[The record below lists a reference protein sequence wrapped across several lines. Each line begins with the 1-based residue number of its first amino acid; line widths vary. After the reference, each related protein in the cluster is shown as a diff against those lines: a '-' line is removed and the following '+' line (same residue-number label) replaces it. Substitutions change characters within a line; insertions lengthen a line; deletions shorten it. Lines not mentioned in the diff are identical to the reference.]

1 MEVSWVQ
8 AVQVGIAGF
17 GTVFAVLLIL
27 AVVIWLTG
35 LVVNRTGTGKSKT
48 DHTEKGA

>member
-8 AVQVGIAGF
+8 AVQVGVIGF
-17 GTVFAVLLIL
+17 STVFIVLVIL

-35 LVVNRTGTGKSKT
+35 LVVNKTSGGKNET
-48 DHTEKGA
+48 DETEKEA

>member
-8 AVQVGIAGF
+8 AVQVGVIGF
-17 GTVFAVLLIL
+17 STVFFVLVIL

-35 LVVNRTGTGKSKT
+35 LVVNRASAGKNKT
-48 DHTEKGA
+48 DKTEKEA